1 MATIKL
7 GNITLAGFSFGG
19 KTNVIPTSR
28 TKTILRAPKVTQAAA
43 EELRGNVG
51 DDNQLGGN
59 VGGDS
64 TWLLA
69 NSIWNDNGVW
79 DDTQTWND

>member
-28 TKTILRAPKVTQAAA
+28 TKTILRAPKVTQAVS
-43 EELRGNVG
+43 EGT
-51 DDNQLGGN
+51 DLGGN
-59 VGGDS
+59 AGGD

-69 NSIWNDNGVW
+69 NQVWDDNGVW
-79 DDTQTWND
+79 DDTQYWSE

>member
-28 TKTILRAPKVTQAAA
+28 TKTILRAPKVTQAVS
-43 EELRGNVG
+43 EGT
-51 DDNQLGGN
+51 DLGGN
-59 VGGDS
+59 NLGGNAGGD

-69 NSIWNDNGVW
+69 NQVWDDNGVW
-79 DDTQTWND
+79 DDSQNWND

>member
-7 GNITLAGFSFGG
+7 GNTTLAGFSFGG
-19 KTNVIPTSR
+19 KTNVVPMSR

-43 EELRGNVG
+43 DELRGNT
-51 DDNQLGGN
+51 DDGLIGGN
-59 VGGDS
+59 AGGDS

-69 NSIWNDNGVW
+69 NSVWDDNGVW

>member
-7 GNITLAGFSFGG
+7 GNTTLAGFSFGG
-19 KTNVIPTSR
+19 KTNVVPMSR

-43 EELRGNVG
+43 NELRGNTDG
-51 DDNQLGGN
+51 NQLGGN

-64 TWLLA
+64 QWLLA
-69 NSIWNDNGVW
+69 SGYWDDNGVW
-79 DDTQTWND
+79 DDTQNWTE

>member
-1 MATIKL
+1 MATIKI

-28 TKTILRAPKVTQAAA
+28 AKTILRAPKVTQAVSQ
-43 EELRGNVG
+43 GSGG
-51 DDNQLGGN
+51 DGLIGGN
-59 VGGDS
+59 AGGGS

-69 NSIWNDNGVW
+69 NQVWDDNGVW
-79 DDTQTWND
+79 DDSQNWND